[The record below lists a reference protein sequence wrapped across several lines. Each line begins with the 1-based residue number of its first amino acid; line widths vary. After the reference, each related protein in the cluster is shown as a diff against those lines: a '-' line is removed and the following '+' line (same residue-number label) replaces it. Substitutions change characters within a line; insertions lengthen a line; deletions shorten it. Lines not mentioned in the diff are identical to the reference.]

1 MRQTALLPLPS
12 LPRLPHLTPHLPPS
26 FKGLGYFEEAKGGAD
41 KDGKAPPP
49 KHKVLKIFRDMPE
62 RNHAS
67 LMLVYRRA
75 AELFSKVEALI
86 AKYRPWVAIGLHEG
100 SLDDLVDACATEAAD
115 FEANF
120 KVLKAKRKEVE
131 KLPAT
136 EKVDCITVNLARTFP
151 QLTPLLPLQVDCITV
166 NLAPFKAAVDD
177 QQQRLTDALLYGMRR
192 LSDTKKAEVDDFI
205 AASMETLSRR
215 PQSVDE
221 IGTAKKEWREIV
233 QNKEGVKGTLKKL
246 EELGRQMRGVSK
258 HGIELGPIMS
268 KWEELE
274 LTLDAFNERVE
285 EQMSHLRGQMD
296 GRVKELQLKVSKFAA
311 RWNELKPKKLEAA
324 DPEAMAAVI
333 ARVKEW
339 EEEFGDLE
347 VTTERIAQDCDH
359 FSLPPPAF
367 SGIDEVK
374 ADISAFVS
382 SCGLY
387 EEYATKLGELGGE
400 DWISFRGR
408 LYVFEDFVIEWLEK
422 ARASRDPHTCARHVT
437 PTSALPRAPDTPR
450 IPTSSGA
457 RGAGGR
463 GRRLPQ
469 V

>member
-1 MRQTALLPLPS
+1 MALLPLPP
-12 LPRLPHLTPHLPPS
+12 LPRLPHLTPRLPPS
-26 FKGLGYFEEAKGGAD
+26 FQGLGYFEEAKGGAD

-120 KVLKAKRKEVE
+120 KVLKTKRKEASRDHPAPHTQPFPPQVLKAKRKEAE

-136 EKVDCITVNLARTFP
+136 EK
-151 QLTPLLPLQVDCITV
+151 VDCITV

-192 LSDTKKAEVDDFI
+192 LSDTKKAEVDEFI

-285 EQMSHLRGQMD
+285 EQMSHLRGQ
-296 GRVKELQLKVSKFAA
+296 V
-311 RWNELKPKKLEAA
+311 
-324 DPEAMAAVI
+324 
-333 ARVKEW
+333 
-339 EEEFGDLE
+339 
-347 VTTERIAQDCDH
+347 
-359 FSLPPPAF
+359 
-367 SGIDEVK
+367 
-374 ADISAFVS
+374 
-382 SCGLY
+382 
-387 EEYATKLGELGGE
+387 
-400 DWISFRGR
+400 
-408 LYVFEDFVIEWLEK
+408 
-422 ARASRDPHTCARHVT
+422 
-437 PTSALPRAPDTPR
+437 
-450 IPTSSGA
+450 
-457 RGAGGR
+457 
-463 GRRLPQ
+463 
-469 V
+469 

>member
-1 MRQTALLPLPS
+1 
-12 LPRLPHLTPHLPPS
+12 
-26 FKGLGYFEEAKGGAD
+26 
-41 KDGKAPPP
+41 
-49 KHKVLKIFRDMPE
+49 MPE

-75 AELFSKVEALI
+75 AELFAKVEALI

-120 KVLKAKRKEVE
+120 KVLKTKRKEASRDHPAPHTPPLPLQVLKAKRKEAE

-136 EKVDCITVNLARTFP
+136 EK
-151 QLTPLLPLQVDCITV
+151 VDCITV

-422 ARASRDPHTCARHVT
+422 ARAAPAGAVADFLKSELAKFRDVAPLLKYVT
-437 PTSALPRAPDTPR
+437 
-450 IPTSSGA
+450 
-457 RGAGGR
+457 
-463 GRRLPQ
+463 
-469 V
+469 

>member
-1 MRQTALLPLPS
+1 MALLPLPP
-12 LPRLPHLTPHLPPS
+12 LPRLPHLTPRLPPS
-26 FKGLGYFEEAKGGAD
+26 FQGLGYFEEAKGGAD

-120 KVLKAKRKEVE
+120 KVLNAKRKEASRDHPTPHTPPLPPQVLKAKRKEAE

-136 EKVDCITVNLARTFP
+136 EK
-151 QLTPLLPLQVDCITV
+151 VDCITV

-192 LSDTKKAEVDDFI
+192 LSDTKKAEVDEFI

-233 QNKEGVKGTLKKL
+233 QVT
-246 EELGRQMRGVSK
+246 RR
-258 HGIELGPIMS
+258 HGHHHHHHHHHRRHRRHRHH
-268 KWEELE
+268 
-274 LTLDAFNERVE
+274 LT
-285 EQMSHLRGQMD
+285 
-296 GRVKELQLKVSKFAA
+296 
-311 RWNELKPKKLEAA
+311 
-324 DPEAMAAVI
+324 
-333 ARVKEW
+333 
-339 EEEFGDLE
+339 
-347 VTTERIAQDCDH
+347 
-359 FSLPPPAF
+359 
-367 SGIDEVK
+367 
-374 ADISAFVS
+374 
-382 SCGLY
+382 SCR
-387 EEYATKLGELGGE
+387 T
-400 DWISFRGR
+400 R
-408 LYVFEDFVIEWLEK
+408 
-422 ARASRDPHTCARHVT
+422 RASRGRSRSSRSSAARCAACRST
-437 PTSALPRAPDTPR
+437 GSSSARSCR
-450 IPTSSGA
+450 SGRSSSS
-457 RGAGGR
+457 R
-463 GRRLPQ
+463 
-469 V
+469 

>member
-1 MRQTALLPLPS
+1 MALLPLPS

-120 KVLKAKRKEVE
+120 KVLKAKRKEAE

-136 EKVDCITVNLARTFP
+136 EKVDCITVNLTRTFP
-151 QLTPLLPLQVDCITV
+151 QLTPLLPLQVDCITI
-166 NLAPFKAAVDD
+166 NLAPSKAAVDD

-347 VTTERIAQDCDH
+347 VTTERIAQD
-359 FSLPPPAF
+359 
-367 SGIDEVK
+367 
-374 ADISAFVS
+374 
-382 SCGLY
+382 
-387 EEYATKLGELGGE
+387 
-400 DWISFRGR
+400 
-408 LYVFEDFVIEWLEK
+408 
-422 ARASRDPHTCARHVT
+422 RHVT
-437 PTSALPRAPDTPR
+437 PDLRPHIPRYR
-450 IPTSSGA
+450 
-457 RGAGGR
+457 
-463 GRRLPQ
+463 
-469 V
+469 